1 MTLNITLLTAQQ
13 LKDIISELSVT
24 TISQANVQVTKKYRS
39 DQLICMKQLDKL
51 QNALEFYQTNQIKY
65 TQSLMVFKKFD
76 DILKNITTVDNQ
88 DHIIKFVDKS
98 LRQPTKTD
106 QQYKEFILT
115 LEKNIKNDRQ
125 IYFDIENNII
135 NSNLY
140 YNLLHKDY
148 KIQISKGSLKQIST
162 LINYFDSL
170 QEKCDKYVQNCLGLQ
185 TSVDSQNE
193 PEQHQD
199 DIQNVQQLDQNH
211 NQGQSQASNDQYV
224 TKKDLE
230 EAIEKMTK
238 ELKDL
243 IMLQSVQFN
252 QKIDDKFP
260 QVALIEQ
267 GGIVPQTLI
276 NILGERE

>member
-1 MTLNITLLTAQQ
+1 MTAQQ
-13 LKDIISELSVT
+13 LKDIISELSVAI
-24 TISQANVQVTKKYRS
+24 ISQANVQVTKKYRS
-39 DQLICMKQLDKL
+39 DQLICVKQLDNL

-88 DHIIKFVDKS
+88 DYIIKFVDKN
-98 LRQPTKTD
+98 LHQPTKTD
-106 QQYKEFILT
+106 KQYKEFILT
-115 LEKNIKNDRQ
+115 LEKNIKDDRK
-125 IYFDIENNII
+125 IYCDIEKNILDS
-135 NSNLY
+135 NSY

-148 KIQISKGSLKQIST
+148 KIQITKGSLKQIST

-170 QEKCDKYVQNCLGLQ
+170 QEKCDKYVQKCLGLQ

-199 DIQNVQQLDQNH
+199 DIQDVQQQDENH
-211 NQGQSQASNDQYV
+211 NQEQNQASNDQFV

-230 EAIEKMTK
+230 EALKKISQEF
-238 ELKDL
+238 KDL
-243 IMLQSVQFN
+243 IMQQTVQFN
-252 QKIDDKFP
+252 QKIDEKFP

-276 NILGERE
+276 NILGEQE